1 MCDSS
6 VSTGIFPLTDCLKA
20 VAVRGGAEQTAVHHS
35 YIPTVT
41 TSRATSRAQLQPAS
55 HSIPIRPGLIS
66 ISVVTAARGLSGC
79 VGPHSPSVRAQPHLP
94 PSSHRSRPKLFSYF
108 SCDSLPYSQP
118 CSVQTLA
125 VHTGCTL
132 HHYLPITLPILTTW
146 PHLTPLSS
154 LFLIFL
160 PPSSKTSDLLI
171 ISLTVYLIQVNM
183 NYKSN

>member
-6 VSTGIFPLTDCLKA
+6 VSTGIFTLTDCLKA

-66 ISVVTAARGLSGC
+66 ISVVTAARGLGGWL
-79 VGPHSPSVRAQPHLP
+79 GPHSPSVRAQTEPHLP
-94 PSSHRSRPKLFSYF
+94 PSQPSHRSRPKLFSYF
-108 SCDSLPYSQP
+108 SCDSLPYSQR
-118 CSVQTLA
+118 
-125 VHTGCTL
+125 TGLYRLYWLDCDCTL

-146 PHLTPLSS
+146 PHFYHRSSPLS
-154 LFLIFL
+154 F
-160 PPSSKTSDLLI
+160 
-171 ISLTVYLIQVNM
+171 
-183 NYKSN
+183 